1 MSGRG
6 GILIRSG
13 GFEPAVRMRTLTA
26 ATTLAVLFGS
36 AVLAATPAVAD
47 TTASL
52 PVKHPVDIVVDGVH
66 QRVFVSDP
74 SNGKIVVTDYA
85 GKVVRQLTNLP
96 AVVGLELSADSGTL
110 YAAVRDADAIVAFDT
125 ATGTETARYTVGD
138 NPVSVAL
145 AGGKLWFSYGGAL
158 DGNIGSVDI
167 SSEQPAVTLA
177 QEGGGVWY
185 LAPMLDA
192 APGSGNLIAAAAGGS
207 PVSMASYDVS
217 SGTLTR
223 TTYTNGTGGNLGDI
237 QVTPDG
243 QHVVVAS
250 GAPYYHQVIRTSD
263 LTEDGSYASGDA
275 GPNSVAI
282 APNGTVAA
290 GVHGSYRPDVYI
302 YKPGGTKSVREYDFP
317 DTDSSDRGGDELAA
331 AGLAWAP
338 DGSRLFAVTYNSL
351 GLYSL
356 RVLEAPTTPTTSITV
371 DAPATATR
379 AKQLTVKGKVSSKV
393 ALPAGIKLTAT
404 RTDLES
410 PSGKVL
416 TPVTVKADGTYS
428 FVDTPPAGGKVT
440 YTLKYAGDTD
450 HTSGTGSD
458 TVEVSRA
465 TTTLTLNNNG
475 KVYAYGA
482 DVNFTAHLGTTY
494 KNRKVE
500 IWADPF
506 GSDKPNTLVKSGTVN
521 SSGNLSAV
529 LDLKRDT
536 KVTAKFLGDA
546 RYAPKTVTSTVGAQ
560 VKVSTSVSGHYKT
573 SYTWGHTYYYFKK
586 TKNPLFTNTM
596 SAYPGRKQR
605 LQFQVYYNGT
615 WYDNGSKYFTL
626 SSAGVSKVELT
637 GEHETGWRTRVR
649 SSYVNSSSGDTVNST
664 THGAWKYFTFT
675 S

>member
-1 MSGRG
+1 MH
-6 GILIRSG
+6 
-13 GFEPAVRMRTLTA
+13 TLTT
-26 ATTLAVLFGS
+26 ATTVAVLFGS
-36 AVLAATPAVAD
+36 AVITATPAAAD

-52 PVKHPVDIVVDGVH
+52 PVKQTADIVVDGIH

-96 AVVGLELSADSGTL
+96 TVVGLELSADSGTL
-110 YAAVRDADAIVAFDT
+110 YAAVAGADAIVAFDT
-125 ATGTETARYTVGD
+125 ATGAETARYTVGD
-138 NPVSVAL
+138 SPLSVAL
-145 AGGKLWFSYGGAL
+145 AGGKLWFSYGGSHE
-158 DGNIGSVDI
+158 GNIGSVDF
-167 SSEQPAVTLA
+167 SGEQPVVTLA
-177 QEGGGVWY
+177 QEGRVWY

-192 APGSGNLIAAAAGGS
+192 APGSSTLIAAAYAQS
-207 PVSMASYDVS
+207 PVALASYDVS

-223 TTYTNGTGGNLGDI
+223 TAYTTGTGGNLGDL

-250 GAPYYHQVIRTSD
+250 GAPYYHQVLRTSD
-263 LTEDGSYASGDA
+263 LTEDGSYASDS
-275 GPNSVAI
+275 GPNAVAI
-282 APNGTVAA
+282 APNGAVAA
-290 GVHGSYRPDVYI
+290 GISGAYEPDVYV

-317 DTDSSDRGGDELAA
+317 DTDPSVTGADKLAA
-331 AGLAWAP
+331 SGLAWAP
-338 DGSRLFAVTYNSL
+338 DGSRLFAVTSNYS
-351 GLYSL
+351 GVYSL
-356 RVLEAPTTPTTSITV
+356 RVLEAPTKAATSITV
-371 DAPATATR
+371 DAPAKATR
-379 AKQLTVKGKVSSKV
+379 AKQFTVKGKVSSKV
-393 ALPAGIKLTAT
+393 ALPTGTKLTVT

-410 PSGKVL
+410 PSGKAL
-416 TPVTVKADGTYS
+416 ATVTVKADGTYS

-440 YTLKYAGDTD
+440 YTLKYAGDTA
-450 HTSGTGSD
+450 HASGTGSD

-465 TTTLTLNNNG
+465 STTLTLNNNG
-475 KVYAYGA
+475 KVYSYGA
-482 DVNFTAHLGTTY
+482 DVTFTAHLGTTY

-546 RYAPKTVTSTVGAQ
+546 RSAPKTVTSTVGA
-560 VKVSTSVSGHYKT
+560 KVNVWTSVSGHYKT
-573 SYTWGHTYYYFKK
+573 SYTWGQTYYYFRK

-596 SAYPGRKQR
+596 TAYPGRKQR
-605 LQFQVYYNGT
+605 LQFQIYYNGT
-615 WYDNGSKYFTL
+615 WYDNGSQYFKL

-637 GEHETGWRTRVR
+637 GEHKTGLRMRAR
-649 SSYVNSSSGDTVNST
+649 SSYINSSSGDTVNST
-664 THGAWKYFTFT
+664 TYGAWKYFTFT